1 LPPLHKHN
9 RDISASH
16 AHSHAP
22 PLFHCQQH
30 PLDPLSPPIDR
41 PVAMDTAAFLS
52 LSPELRDALVKVAVF
67 VFVQGL
73 VYLILRSS
81 SDVFSK
87 DGRLRSLS
95 FRPMRSMSVRR
106 VLAPLSDVP
115 VGTDE
120 PSTSPSLSSAA
131 SRRRASRE
139 D

>member
-1 LPPLHKHN
+1 
-9 RDISASH
+9 
-16 AHSHAP
+16 
-22 PLFHCQQH
+22 
-30 PLDPLSPPIDR
+30 
-41 PVAMDTAAFLS
+41 MDGSAFLS
-52 LSPELRDALVKVAVF
+52 LSPELRDALAKVAVF
-67 VFVQGL
+67 VLVQGL

-115 VGTDE
+115 VGTDDA
-120 PSTSPSLSSAA
+120 SPSPSMLMSPTTPSSS
-131 SRRRASRE
+131 SRRKASHE

>member
-1 LPPLHKHN
+1 MP
-9 RDISASH
+9 
-16 AHSHAP
+16 
-22 PLFHCQQH
+22 
-30 PLDPLSPPIDR
+30 PPIDR
-41 PVAMDTAAFLS
+41 PVVAMDAAAAAFLS

-67 VFVQGL
+67 VLVQGL

-120 PSTSPSLSSAA
+120 PSASTTPSLSSAV